1 MNVMNAIASA
11 HELIEDG
18 GFSPREREVLSCVL
32 EEGLTNRE
40 IAKRLSITPQA
51 VQRILADAMRGLL
64 ADRARIAAT
73 RRRLEVVIDSMLPDS
88 VPSSAE
94 AWHAQQNAQ
103 ARAELLKE
111 FGALTAEQVSDLAGS
126 RAGNRSALASRWH
139 SEGRIVGVPWHGRTL
154 YPAFQFRDGRP
165 SPAVERAA
173 TILRDRGLSGWALAL
188 WFLTPSGW
196 LWDRRPVDLL
206 DEDPERVLAAAGE
219 ALSLPA

>member
-1 MNVMNAIASA
+1 MNATASA
-11 HELIEDG
+11 RELIVD
-18 GFSPREREVLSCVL
+18 GFSPREREVLACVD
-32 EEGLTNRE
+32 EGLTNRE
-40 IAKRLSITPQA
+40 IAKRLSITPQV

-64 ADRARIAAT
+64 ADHARVAAT

-139 SEGRIVGVPWHGRTL
+139 SEGRIIGVPWHGRTL

-173 TILRDRGLSGWALAL
+173 AVLRDRGLSGWSLAL

>member
-1 MNVMNAIASA
+1 MNTMNATASA
-11 HELIEDG
+11 HELIVDG
-18 GFSPREREVLSCVL
+18 GFSPREREVLSCVDG
-32 EEGLTNRE
+32 GLTNRE

-51 VQRILADAMRGLL
+51 VQRILADAMRSLL
-64 ADRARIAAT
+64 ADRARAAAA

-103 ARAELLKE
+103 AREELLKD
-111 FGALTAEQVSDLAGS
+111 FGALTAEQVSNLAGS
-126 RAGNRSALASRWH
+126 KAGNRSALASRWH

-165 SPAVERAA
+165 RPAVERAA
-173 TILRDRGLSGWALAL
+173 AILHDRGLSGWALAL
-188 WFLTPSGW
+188 WFLTPSGR

-206 DEDPERVLAAAGE
+206 DEDPEGVLAAAGE

>member
-1 MNVMNAIASA
+1 MNAPTSA
-11 HELIEDG
+11 HELIAD
-18 GFSPREREVLSCVL
+18 GFSPREREALSYVLD
-32 EEGLTNRE
+32 EGLTDRE
-40 IAKRLSITPQA
+40 IAGRLSITPQA

-64 ADRARIAAT
+64 VDRARVAAT
-73 RRRLEVVIDSMLPDS
+73 RRRLEVVIDAMLPDA
-88 VPSSAE
+88 VPSAAE

-103 ARAELLKE
+103 AREELLRE
-111 FGALTAEQVSDLAGS
+111 FGALTAEQVSNAAGS

-139 SEGRIVGVPWHGRTL
+139 GEGRIVGVSWHGRTL

-165 SPAVERAA
+165 HPAVGRAA
-173 TILRDRGLSGWALAL
+173 AILRDRGLSGWALAL

-206 DEDPERVLAAAGE
+206 DEDPEGVLAAAGE